1 MFTRPSVKDRSFM
14 SVLPEIV
21 EEVRRWIEKA
31 ENDFRNAEYVLKMEE
46 DCPFDTVCYHC
57 QQCVEKYL
65 KALLIYR
72 SVDFPRTHDI
82 VVLFNMLKN
91 PDSSKLDIGVIQP
104 LNRYSIEARYPG
116 YWDPIRKEE
125 AENAIR
131 AARAFRV
138 AVRKILDEL
147 LSEK

>member
-1 MFTRPSVKDRSFM
+1 M

-31 ENDFRNAEYVLKMEE
+31 ENDFRNAEYVMRMER
-46 DCPFDTVCYHC
+46 DCPYDTVCYHC

-82 VVLFNMLKN
+82 IVLFNMLKN
-91 PDSSKLDIGVIQP
+91 TDSSKLDIGIIQP

-116 YWDPIRKEE
+116 HWDPIGREE
-125 AENAIR
+125 AENAIT
-131 AARAFRV
+131 AARSFRV
-138 AVRKILDEL
+138 VARKILDK
-147 LSEK
+147 LSV